1 MTEVLK
7 IRKRLATIA
16 EQYLEC
22 LIEKDTEHVPVS
34 SDCRITYNG
43 DVTPLGDNELWHN
56 TLVIQQ
62 RQTFLDPETGEVV
75 FVGVT
80 SNEVVERKQYFP
92 IAEALDYYCFA
103 ITIRLKIENNLITE
117 VEELAHRGR
126 SRYFFCLPE
135 DIKIPDLMFEMIV
148 PEEERS
154 TKEEL
159 IKVAESYWDGT
170 FGNAPLSD
178 MPVHPDCQRI
188 ENGYQTTNHSNSFR
202 GDFKWN
208 GALKGDTG
216 MNVSVPKEYRYY
228 PVVDVARGIVI
239 SYASMLVVAGTVH
252 HNFRITEIFLV
263 REGCIKRIMAVY
275 PQINNEGGWKY

>member
-1 MTEVLK
+1 MTELLNK
-7 IRKRLATIA
+7 RKNLATIA

-22 LIEKDTEHVPVS
+22 LIEKDTKNIPVS
-34 SDCRITYNG
+34 ERCKITYNG
-43 DVTPLGDNELWHN
+43 EKVTLGKNELWEN

-62 RQTFLDPETGEVV
+62 RQTFLDPDTGEIV

-80 SNEVVERKQYFP
+80 SNEVVERKEYFK
-92 IAEALDYYCFA
+92 IAEYLEHYCFA
-103 ITIRLKIENNLITE
+103 VTVRLKVENNLITE

-126 SRYFFCLPE
+126 NRYFFSLPE
-135 DIKIPDLMFEMIV
+135 DIKLPDLMFEMIV
-148 PEEERS
+148 PKEERS

-159 IKVAESYWDGT
+159 IEVAESYWDGT

-208 GALKGDTG
+208 SALKGETG
-216 MNVSVPKEYRYY
+216 MHTRVPKEYRHY
-228 PVVDVARGIVI
+228 PVVDTVRGIVI

-263 REGCIKRIMAVY
+263 RDGCIKRIMAVY
-275 PQINNEGGWKY
+275 PQIDGEGGWKY